1 MPLQPR
7 GRKNVLIGLSS
18 LVLASLLAAGGM
30 VERTARGTTVK
41 VLQMSLVSLDF
52 AYPTPTVQPTIP
64 VVVLPKA
71 DRSVKAISAKSVI
84 VPLERGAAI
93 TPPPSTTSTS
103 LESTT
108 LATHYRTISPAK
120 CWDPGPHA
128 IKPTRLFAAMRGVP
142 CGTLVT
148 IRGAAGSITI
158 PIVDH
163 GPNCSCPERGLD
175 ASNDAFVAAVGSLS
189 QGIGRVQ
196 WHFG

>member
-30 VERTARGTTVK
+30 VERTARGTTVR
-41 VLQMSLVSLDF
+41 VLQMSSVSLDF

-64 VVVLPKA
+64 VVVQKKA
-71 DRSVKAISAKSVI
+71 DAPRSVVEPPKHEAAVSA
-84 VPLERGAAI
+84 
-93 TPPPSTTSTS
+93 PPPSVIASTIS
-103 LESTT
+103 PVVGSTT
-108 LATHYRTISPAK
+108 LATHYLSISPAK
-120 CWDPGPHA
+120 CWDPIPHA
-128 IKPTRLFAAMRGVP
+128 IRPTRMFAAMRGVP

-148 IRGAAGSITI
+148 IQGAAGSVTI

-163 GPNCSCPERGLD
+163 GPNCLCPERGLD
-175 ASNDAFVAAVGSLS
+175 ASNDAFVAAVGPLSL
-189 QGIGRVQ
+189 GIGRIQ